1 MTYDTFERGPFPVGV
16 HTQTWHDVGRDRH
29 LTVEIWYP
37 ASEANRGRDRDPATW
52 DTFVPVWAADSAE
65 SEDELAHQEAL
76 RDAEWS
82 RQQFAWP
89 LVLLVHGWAGYRQ
102 ESSFLGTHLASRG
115 YVVVSPDV
123 AGSTWTDVDAFL
135 TGCEPA
141 SDPDVLLEHTTRIAA
156 ARVGD
161 IPFLITAAI
170 DALPVRPHGVGVTGA
185 SFGGFSSLVAPTA
198 DERVSAVA
206 AMCPANDDAPIVA
219 PYRPFEAFLRAD
231 WRADAA
237 TLILA
242 ADRDSL
248 LPLYGQLRLL
258 RSLPATDK
266 ALVALVDADHNHF
279 VDDIEVGQAWL
290 GEFAARVARLFPH
303 GPGDWALVARSV
315 QPMDRLVPAL
325 VAQTAWRGVVA
336 AHFDAHLKDDPDA
349 RLLLRDLAGMLSR
362 KGIEATVI
370 GVTSAEDG
378 RA

>member
-1 MTYDTFERGPFPVGV
+1 MTYDPFERGPLPVGV
-16 HTQTWHDVGRDRH
+16 HTQTWHDVERDRH

-37 ASEANRGRDRDPATW
+37 ASEANRGRDRDPVTW

-65 SEDELAHQEAL
+65 SEDELAHQEAV

-82 RQQFAWP
+82 GHQSEWP

-135 TGCEPA
+135 TGCEPQ
-141 SDPDVLLEHTTRIAA
+141 SEPDVLLEHTMRVAT

-161 IPFLITAAI
+161 IPFLITTAI

-185 SFGGFSSLVAPTA
+185 SFGGYSSLVAPTA
-198 DERVSAVA
+198 DDRVSAVA
-206 AMCPANDDAPIVA
+206 AMCPANDDAPILA
-219 PYRPFEAFLRAD
+219 PFRPFEAFLQAD
-231 WRADAA
+231 WRTDAA
-237 TLILA
+237 ALILA

-266 ALVALVDADHNHF
+266 VLVALADADHNHF
-279 VDDIEVGQAWL
+279 VDDIDVGQAWL

-315 QPMDRLVPAL
+315 QPMDRLVPAD

-349 RLLLRDLAGMLSR
+349 RPLLRDLAGMLSGQ
-362 KGIEATVI
+362 GIEATI
-370 GVTSAEDG
+370 ISVTSAEDG

>member
-1 MTYDTFERGPFPVGV
+1 MTYDPFERGQFPVGV
-16 HTQTWHDVGRDRH
+16 QTQTWQDVERDRH

-37 ASEANRGRDRDPATW
+37 ASEANRGRDGDPATW
-52 DTFVPVWAADSAE
+52 DTFVPVWAADSFEAD
-65 SEDELAHQEAL
+65 SELAHQEAV
-76 RDAEWS
+76 RGAEWS
-82 RQQFAWP
+82 SKQSEWP

-102 ESSFLGTHLASRG
+102 ESSFLGTHLASSG

-123 AGSTWTDVDAFL
+123 TGSTWADVDSFL
-135 TGCEPA
+135 TGCEPESEA
-141 SDPDVLLEHTTRIAA
+141 DVLLQHTTRIAE

-161 IPFLITAAI
+161 VSFLIDAAI

-185 SFGGFSSLVAPTA
+185 SFGGYSSLVAPSA

-219 PYRPFEAFLRAD
+219 PHRPFEPFLRAD
-231 WRADAA
+231 WKSDAA

-248 LPLYGQLRLL
+248 LPLYGQLGLL

-266 ALVALVDADHNHF
+266 TLVALAHADHNHF
-279 VDDIEVGQAWL
+279 VDEIDIGQAWL

-303 GPGDWALVARSV
+303 GPGDWAFVARSV
-315 QPMDRLVPAL
+315 QPMDRLVPA
-325 VAQTAWRGVVA
+325 VIAQTAWRGVVA
-336 AHFDAHLKDDPDA
+336 AHFDAHLKDEASA
-349 RLLLRDLAGMLSR
+349 RVLLLDLAGMLSG

-370 GVTSAEDG
+370 GVTSAE
-378 RA
+378 ASP